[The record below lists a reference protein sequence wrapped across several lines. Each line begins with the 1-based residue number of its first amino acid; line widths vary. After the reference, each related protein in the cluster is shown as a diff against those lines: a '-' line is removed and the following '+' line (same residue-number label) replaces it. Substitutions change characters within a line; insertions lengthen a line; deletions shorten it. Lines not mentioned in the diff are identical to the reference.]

1 MKRTLRGI
9 VLVTILTIVISIANI
24 ANAFS
29 FGGTLTSNDKL
40 VAGQEVKVTLSLN
53 NIDMG
58 DGIRSIKVGKVSVGN
73 EFDGISSASFSSSTF
88 TPTYSNGGLVLMA
101 GNPVTANGAVVTLT
115 LKVKDG
121 ITAKSA
127 VVKFENIVAS
137 SGTNTGDISI
147 GTKTVTINA
156 DSSAVSGDESGT
168 TTPTTPATSSNKNT
182 SANTTKNTAKK
193 TTKNTIQSSKTT
205 AKRIL
210 NAGDATT
217 MAIVAVVA
225 VVAIVGCLG
234 FIRYSKN
241 KDIK

>member
-1 MKRTLRGI
+1 MKKTLRGI
-9 VLVTILTIVISIANI
+9 VLITILAIIISIANI

-40 VAGQEVKVTLSLN
+40 VAGQEVKVTFSLN

-58 DGIRSIKVGKVSVGN
+58 DGIRSIKVGKVSVGS
-73 EFDGISSASFSSSTF
+73 EFEGISSSSFSSSSC
-88 TPTYSNGGLVLMA
+88 TPTYSNGGLLLMA
-101 GNPVTANGAVVTLT
+101 GNPVTANGEVVTLT

-121 ITAKSA
+121 ITANSA

-156 DSSAVSGDESGT
+156 NSSAVSGEETAT
-168 TTPTTPATSSNKNT
+168 TTPTTPEKNSNKNT
-182 SANTTKNTAKK
+182 PANTTKN

-217 MAIVAVVA
+217 MAIIAVVA

-234 FIRYSKN
+234 FIKYSKN

>member
-1 MKRTLRGI
+1 MKKTLRGI
-9 VLVTILTIVISIANI
+9 VLITILAIIISIANI

-40 VAGQEVKVTLSLN
+40 VAGQEVKVTFSLN

-58 DGIRSIKVGKVSVGN
+58 DGIRSIKVGKVSVGS
-73 EFDGISSASFSSSTF
+73 EFEGISSSSFSSSSC

-101 GNPVTANGAVVTLT
+101 GNPVTANGEVVTLT

-121 ITAKSA
+121 ITANSA

-156 DSSAVSGDESGT
+156 NSSAVSGEETAT
-168 TTPTTPATSSNKNT
+168 TTPTTPEKNSNKNT
-182 SANTTKNTAKK
+182 PANTTN

-217 MAIVAVVA
+217 MAIIAVVA

-234 FIRYSKN
+234 FIKYSKN

>member
-1 MKRTLRGI
+1 MKRTLKGI
-9 VLVTILTIVISIANI
+9 VITTILAIIISIANI

-29 FGGTLTSNDKL
+29 FEGKLTSDGML
-40 VAGQEVKVTLSLN
+40 VAGQEVKVTFSLN

-58 DGIRSIKVGKVSVGN
+58 DGIRSIKVGKVTAGS
-73 EFDGISSASFSSSTF
+73 EFEGITSSSFSSSSC

-101 GNPVTANGAVVTLT
+101 GNPVSANGAVVTLT

-121 ITAKSA
+121 ITANSA
-127 VVKFENIVAS
+127 TVKFENIVAS

-147 GTKTVTINA
+147 GTKTVEIKAN
-156 DSSAVSGDESGT
+156 SSAVSGDEDGT
-168 TTPTTPATSSNKNT
+168 TTPTIPATSSNKNT
-182 SANTTKNTAKK
+182 SVNTTKNTS
-193 TTKNTIQSSKTT
+193 KNTIQSSKTT

-217 MAIVAVVA
+217 IAIIAVVA

-234 FIRYSKN
+234 FIKYSKN